1 MFLQYILIKR
11 DVFMIKFDSDYLEG
25 AHPQIMKKLL
35 DTNFEQTVAYSE
47 DDYSQK
53 AAVLIKEKCGYESTD
68 SGCAVH
74 FLVGGTQTN
83 LTLIS
88 AALRPHQG
96 VLSAST
102 GHINIH
108 ESGAIEATG
117 HKIIEIPSIDGK
129 LTSAQIKTAYISHF
143 NDCNKEHC
151 VQPKLV
157 YISNPTE
164 LGTIYSKEELLDI
177 SNVCKD
183 NDLLLY
189 MDGARL
195 GYALTSE
202 ANDLDLPTIAKCCDA
217 FYIGGTKVGALF
229 GEALV
234 ITNPAINKDFRYII
248 KQKGGLLAKGRL
260 LGIQFLELFK
270 TNSVTDAAKI
280 TDTNVDNELFSDN
293 LFDYEDSAKNEC
305 LYFKIGRHANDCAQI
320 IKEALVSKG
329 YPFLTESF
337 TNQQFP
343 IMPDSD
349 LSVLDS
355 KYTYSYWQRIDADHS
370 AVRFCTGWA
379 TKEEDARQLAED
391 IIAF

>member
-1 MFLQYILIKR
+1 
-11 DVFMIKFDSDYLEG
+11 MIKFDSDYLEG
-25 AHPQIMKKLL
+25 AHPKIMQKLF

-47 DDYSQK
+47 DEYSK
-53 AAVLIKEKCGYESTD
+53 MAAKFIKEKCGYVDEKTNSLPNKNDTD
-68 SGCAVH
+68 NETINNCAVH

-96 VLSAST
+96 VLSAIT

-117 HKIIEIPSIDGK
+117 HKVIELQSTDGK
-129 LTSAQIKTAYISHF
+129 LTSKQVTDAYFSHF

-177 SNVCKD
+177 SKVCKD

-195 GYALTSE
+195 GYALTSA
-202 ANDLDLPTIAKCCDA
+202 ANDLDLPTIAQCCDA

-234 ITNPAINKDFRYII
+234 ITNPSINKDFRYII

-260 LGIQFLELFK
+260 LGVQFLELFR
-270 TNSVTDAAKI
+270 D
-280 TDTNVDNELFSDN
+280 D
-293 LFDYEDSAKNEC
+293 

-320 IKEALVSKG
+320 IKDSLVSKG
-329 YPFLTESF
+329 YPFLTESS

-343 IMPDSD
+343 IMPDRD
-349 LSVLDS
+349 LAALDS
-355 KYTYSYWQRIDADHS
+355 KYSYSYWQRIDADHS

>member
-1 MFLQYILIKR
+1 
-11 DVFMIKFDSDYLEG
+11 MIKFDSDYLEG
-25 AHPQIMKKLL
+25 AHPKIMQKLL

-47 DDYSQK
+47 DDYSKK
-53 AAVLIKEKCGYESTD
+53 AAVLIKEKCGFESTD

-96 VLSAST
+96 VISAST

-117 HKIIEIPSIDGK
+117 HKVIELQSTDGK
-129 LTSAQIKTAYISHF
+129 LTSKQVTDAYFSHF

-177 SNVCKD
+177 SKVCKN

-195 GYALTSE
+195 GYALTSA

-217 FYIGGTKVGALF
+217 FYIGGTKGGALF

-234 ITNPAINKDFRYII
+234 IANPSINKDFRYII

-260 LGIQFLELFK
+260 LGIQFLELFNK
-270 TNSVTDAAKI
+270 NSDST
-280 TDTNVDNELFSDN
+280 NELFSTN
-293 LFDYEDSAKNEC
+293 LKNNEQLANDEC
-305 LYFKIGRHANDCAQI
+305 LYFKIGHHANKCAQI
-320 IKEALVSKG
+320 IKDALVAKG
-329 YPFLTESF
+329 YTFLIESY

-343 IMPDSD
+343 IMPDRD
-349 LSVLDS
+349 LAALDS
-355 KYTYSYWQRIDADHS
+355 KYTYSYWQRIDSDHS

-379 TKEEDARQLAED
+379 TSEEDARQLVED
-391 IIAF
+391 IRSL